1 MAYSEYEATLC
12 PCGCGY
18 PIGKAWDDTMDGWF
32 EPRTVVC
39 YAKAARDQWEKEHAE
54 RDEKGN
60 LYHPP
65 KEGELLMVVD
75 ASVDED

>member
-1 MAYSEYEATLC
+1 
-12 PCGCGY
+12 
-18 PIGKAWDDTMDGWF
+18 MDGWF
-32 EPRTVVC
+32 EPKTVVC

-65 KEGELLMVVD
+65 KDGELLLVVD
-75 ASVDED
+75 ASADEE